1 MSLAFE
7 LPVEPPS
14 QLRALTSLLYLAG
27 AGSVV
32 AAAVLAWDGLGSAD
46 LLRVAGFAIAV
57 LALLAVLALRFRRQW
72 RAGLCGTLTVN
83 AQGAAEWR
91 AAGAQ
96 VACPV
101 SASRWFCAFGLCW
114 IELRV
119 ASRKALIVSGRARCG
134 DRVWAALNRWF
145 SWLERG
151 PRA

>member
-7 LPVEPPS
+7 LPVEPPT
-14 QLRALTSLLYLAG
+14 QLRALTLLLYLAG
-27 AGSVV
+27 AGSLV
-32 AAAVLAWDGLGSAD
+32 AAAALAWRGLDFAD
-46 LLRVAGFAIAV
+46 LSRAAGFALAV
-57 LALLAVLALRFRRQW
+57 PALLVGLAVRFRRHW
-72 RAGLCGTLTVN
+72 RAGLRGTLTVN

-91 AAGAQ
+91 ADGAQ
-96 VACPV
+96 VARPV
-101 SASRWFCAFGLCW
+101 SVIRWFCTFGLCW

-119 ASRKALIVSGRARCG
+119 ESRKALIVSGRVRCG

>member
-7 LPVEPPS
+7 LPVEPPT

-27 AGSVV
+27 AGSLV
-32 AAAVLAWDGLGSAD
+32 AAAALAWGGLDSAD
-46 LLRVAGFAIAV
+46 SSHAAALAIAG
-57 LALLAVLALRFRRQW
+57 LALLVVLAARFRRQC
-72 RAGLCGTLTVN
+72 RAGLRGTLTVN

-114 IELRV
+114 IEVRV